1 MGYVGVKRSVASKIG
16 ASTNSFNSSSSVKD
30 SKGLIKVEGKK
41 KKIETTQ
48 LVKLSTMKNEYVAF

>member
-41 KKIETTQ
+41 KK
-48 LVKLSTMKNEYVAF
+48 K

>member
-41 KKIETTQ
+41 KKNRDNTACKAVNYE
-48 LVKLSTMKNEYVAF
+48 K